1 MDQAGGIALLSFVE
15 QMFAVCAG
23 SCIALLQEPNIILVE
38 LYSRSEK
45 VSRKRG
51 MVLARGGQNVQVHS

>member
-1 MDQAGGIALLSFVE
+1 MDQPGGIALLSFVE

-23 SCIALLQEPNIILVE
+23 SCISLLQEPSFILVE
-38 LYSRSEK
+38 PYSRSEK

-51 MVLARGGQNVQVHS
+51 MVLARRGQNVQVYS